1 MKIFKPVCLIVA
13 SSFAFSASASEY
25 NFVAADNTIGTKL
38 CMSAVENNVKHLRK
52 YANKL
57 ERNTK
62 VVNQKIRIVARNQNC
77 NGENIVHFASKYGA
91 KDTTK
96 LMAKYLTPSVTVKEE
111 IAQNLE
117 AAQQRN
123 ESKTIVISGS

>member
-1 MKIFKPVCLIVA
+1 MKMLKPVCLIIA
-13 SSFAFSASASEY
+13 SSFALSASASEY

-38 CMSAVENNVKHLRK
+38 CMSAVTNDVKELRQL
-52 YANKL
+52 ANKV

-62 VVNQKIRIVARNQNC
+62 IINQKVKVIARNQNC
-77 NGENIVHFASKYGA
+77 NGENIVHFASKFGA

-96 LMAKYLTPSVTVKEE
+96 LMAKYLTPSVTVREE

-117 AAQQRN
+117 AAKQQS
-123 ESKTIVISGS
+123 EGKTIVISGS